1 MRAYPATNIWRVFPC
16 PDVMVSVNDI
26 LNDIHD
32 GAVAVH
38 YNSYSLVAERQRSR
52 RTDDGEGLV
61 AQILYIDNL
70 QTRLCKAFRELMTA
84 GIYRDTVFSHY
95 HIDCRTRCD
104 QRQTSSTTH
113 GIRPRNNG
121 QTMIESALSAAVSG

>member
-1 MRAYPATNIWRVFPC
+1 
-16 PDVMVSVNDI
+16 MVSVNDI

-32 GAVAVH
+32 RAVAVH

-70 QTRLCKAFRELMTA
+70 QTRL
-84 GIYRDTVFSHY
+84 
-95 HIDCRTRCD
+95 
-104 QRQTSSTTH
+104 
-113 GIRPRNNG
+113 
-121 QTMIESALSAAVSG
+121 